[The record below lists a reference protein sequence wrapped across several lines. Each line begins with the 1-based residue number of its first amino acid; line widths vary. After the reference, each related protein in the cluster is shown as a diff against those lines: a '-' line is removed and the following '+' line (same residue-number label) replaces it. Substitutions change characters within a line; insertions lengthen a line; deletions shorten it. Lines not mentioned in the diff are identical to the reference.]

1 MEKEYKTSEA
11 KRRSNKKY
19 NDTHIKK
26 IGIGIK
32 KTERALYEEY
42 AAKNELNL
50 SRYVR
55 NCIKY
60 CIDNN
65 INVSIEE

>member
-1 MEKEYKTSEA
+1 MEKEYRVSKA
-11 KRRSNKKY
+11 QRKSNKKY
-19 NDTHIKK
+19 DDAHMGRIGINIKK
-26 IGIGIK
+26 D
-32 KTERALYEEY
+32 ERALYEEY

-65 INVSIEE
+65 IDVSIEE